1 MAAQAGNL
9 AFQGRAGL
17 KEALVARESAIQ
29 ESESAWKCG
38 DYSWAEHMPLR
49 SSVASTA
56 CTDSDPLHK
65 LSQDLSPTPQGK
77 VHFFPTSRAACR
89 FHSAQPAAYE
99 HFDNLSTEDLEK
111 ANADLKAL
119 QDLVECLEEEIDNI
133 CLREWNKPTRELKC
147 VALPEASTLMRRRSA
162 IS

>member
-1 MAAQAGNL
+1 MAAQVGNL

-17 KEALVARESAIQ
+17 KEALVARESATQ

-38 DYSWAEHMPLR
+38 EYRWTEHMPLR
-49 SSVASTA
+49 SSVASTS

-65 LSQDLSPTPQGK
+65 LCQDLSPRPLGK
-77 VHFFPTSRAACR
+77 THFFPTSRAACR
-89 FHSAQPAAYE
+89 SHCGQSAPSEQ
-99 HFDNLSTEDLEK
+99 FDSLTAEDTER
-111 ANADLKAL
+111 AQADLKAL
-119 QDLVECLEEEIDNI
+119 QDLVECLEEEIDNV